1 VYVNY
6 TDQWGTF
13 RSVALPQQSPGG
25 RGYLASA
32 DLEISDI
39 RAMVRKNL
47 VRSIL
52 VALFFLAASLPL
64 ILLVIHLF
72 QAHTRTR
79 RRLNAELQRQ
89 QDHLEE
95 LVQRRTADLEKETR
109 RLQEALDKVRALRGL
124 LPSAR
129 PAGRS
134 ATTTAIGTSSRT
146 MS

>member
-1 VYVNY
+1 MP
-6 TDQWGTF
+6 GT
-13 RSVALPQQSPGG
+13 LNQPQQSPGG
-25 RGYLASA
+25 RAYLASA

-39 RAMVRKNL
+39 RAMVRQNL

-72 QAHTRTR
+72 QAHTRTL

-95 LVQRRTADLEKETR
+95 LVQQQFPRQLGLKEPLEHGLDL
-109 RLQEALDKVRALRGL
+109 VRQPGF
-124 LPSAR
+124 P
-129 PAGRS
+129 
-134 ATTTAIGTSSRT
+134 GT
-146 MS
+146 